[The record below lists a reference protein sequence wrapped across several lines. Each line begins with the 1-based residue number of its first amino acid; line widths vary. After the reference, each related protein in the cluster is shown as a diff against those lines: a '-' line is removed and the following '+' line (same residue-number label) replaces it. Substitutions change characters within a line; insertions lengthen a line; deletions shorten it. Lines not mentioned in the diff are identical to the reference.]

1 MLGQDRYGDPMNR
14 AGGELSGSGPVGL
27 YVHVPFCERKCAYCD
42 FYSLENRDGIAEYLA
57 AVETEIAMY
66 ADATPRLRART
77 LYYGGGTPSILT
89 IGQLERMQGAFS
101 SSFSLEA
108 DAEITIEVNPGTV
121 TKQSLAAYRSLG
133 FNRLSI
139 GVQSFDPVALEFLG
153 RIHSADDARRC
164 IGDARDAGFDNLSID
179 LIYSVPGQSDECW
192 YATLDEAVALAPE
205 HISAYSLIVEEQT
218 PLFVQVSEGL
228 VTPNADA
235 QEASL
240 YEGTMARLERAG
252 FEHYEVSNYARPGYR
267 SRHNGSYWD
276 HTSYL
281 GFGPSAHSFFAGV
294 RGGMAR
300 RWSNVRS
307 VGGWSAML
315 RKGERP
321 LEREE
326 VLTNQELFEEGV
338 FLGLRSDGLDPAVVE
353 ARSGIGLTER
363 QRSTLQGLMENGL
376 ATLDGGRTRLTPAG
390 YVLCDEIC
398 ARMLVP

>member
-1 MLGQDRYGDPMNR
+1 M
-14 AGGELSGSGPVGL
+14 SGSEPVGL

-42 FYSLENRDGIAEYLA
+42 FYSLENRDGMAEYLA
-57 AVETEIAMY
+57 AIETEIALY

-89 IGQLERMQGAFS
+89 IGQLERMQGVFS
-101 SSFSLEA
+101 GSFSLEA

-179 LIYSVPGQSDECW
+179 LIYSVPGQSDERW

-218 PLFVQVSEGL
+218 PLYVQVSEGR
-228 VTPNADA
+228 VTPNAEA

-267 SRHNGSYWD
+267 SRHNGSYWN

-294 RGGMAR
+294 RGGEAR
-300 RWSNVRS
+300 RWSNIRS

-315 RKGERP
+315 RNGERP

-326 VLTNQELFEEGV
+326 VLTNQELFEEGI
-338 FLGLRSDGLDPAVVE
+338 FLGLRSDGLDPAIVE

-363 QRSTLQGLMENGL
+363 QRSTLQGLLENGL